1 MSRSIKE
8 AHHTCIFYNL
18 VAFLFLFAITSCS
31 ENLFGFGYSD
41 MAPVPIHADE
51 TLIKRTEPM
60 LMINDEF
67 EPLVQPRYVQLKRDI
82 YDCKGMIAPWVQQM
96 LIDEF
101 NFLAKRSKLQQMV
114 EPVCVMYL
122 EKDLGPKTGRFSVH
136 FYENETELEKCS
148 TNLRCKLKRARN
160 VVLVLK
166 NEHVYRSYFLS
177 DFVNEKYFLYC
188 VNPQGE
194 LIGNSTCYTMDVKSR

>member
-1 MSRSIKE
+1 MLHHFKE
-8 AHHTCIFYNL
+8 NHCALIFEKIIIVVL
-18 VAFLFLFAITSCS
+18 AFLISSCS
-31 ENLFGFGYSD
+31 ENLFGFGFSE

-51 TLIKRTEPM
+51 PLVKNTEPM

-67 EPLVQPRYVQLKRDI
+67 EPLVSPRYIQLKRDI

-101 NFLAKRSKLQQMV
+101 NFLAKRSKLQQMID
-114 EPVCVMYL
+114 PVCVMYL

-148 TNLRCKLKRARN
+148 TNLRCKLQRARN

-166 NEHVYRSYFLS
+166 NEKVYRSYFLS

-188 VNPQGE
+188 VNPKGE
-194 LIGNSTCYTMDVKSR
+194 LIGNNTCYTLDVKSK